1 MYAYSM
7 SKNRIIAVIVVLVIA
22 ALGFGAV
29 KTFDT
34 ASVAYTDCVVT
45 DTDTQFRTAKQGG
58 AKHYIKTE
66 NCGNLKATKRAM
78 ESVEDGGTYDFTATG
93 IFTWMK
99 TVTEVTSK

>member
-1 MYAYSM
+1 MYAYFM
-7 SKNRIIAVIVVLVIA
+7 SKNRILAVIVVLVIA

-34 ASVAYTDCVVT
+34 ASVAHTNCVVT
-45 DTDTQFRTAKQGG
+45 DTDTNFHTTKQGG
-58 AKHYIKTE
+58 TKHYIQTE
-66 NCGNLKATKRAM
+66 NCGKLKSTKRAM
-78 ESVEDGGTYDFTATG
+78 ESVENGKTYDFTATG